1 MTNMAQSKKLDTY
14 INIYE
19 YDLMMEGHSACS
31 DDRCTIARLADSL
44 GILGLREAY
53 LLADIFSLV
62 VHNEP
67 SLSTLHVESL

>member
-19 YDLMMEGHSACS
+19 YNLMMEGQSACS
-31 DDRCTIARLADSL
+31 DDCCTIARLADSL

>member
-19 YDLMMEGHSACS
+19 YNLMMEGQSSCS

-53 LLADIFSLV
+53 IFSLV
-62 VHNEP
+62 VHNVP